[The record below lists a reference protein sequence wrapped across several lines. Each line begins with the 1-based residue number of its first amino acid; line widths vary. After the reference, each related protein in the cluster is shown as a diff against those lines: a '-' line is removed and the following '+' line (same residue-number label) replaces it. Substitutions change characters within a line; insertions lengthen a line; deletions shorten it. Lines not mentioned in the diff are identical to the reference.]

1 MYAVYH
7 SELHSIHP
15 GLASVL
21 AREIACARL
30 GDFHAIAARSG
41 MQSPHKNSGS
51 AAMNRMDGSCHK
63 EMVLVARKGS
73 ATLCVKPSVVCVCVC

>member
-7 SELHSIHP
+7 SQLHSIHP

-51 AAMNRMDGSCHK
+51 AAMNRI
-63 EMVLVARKGS
+63 
-73 ATLCVKPSVVCVCVC
+73 